1 MTYEASPPPSAA
13 RATRARKRYRKFCV
27 VVDGSEDSKAAIRF
41 AAGRAAHTV
50 GGRVTL
56 FHAIAPQTGGH
67 WIAVKEK
74 MEEEARA
81 AAESLVSKTAD
92 AIFDYVGLRSEIIM
106 TIGDLREGLVEYLSK
121 DDAIFALILGAS
133 PGASP
138 GMLVDYFS
146 GAVAGNLP
154 CPLVI
159 VPGALD
165 PARIDAI
172 V

>member
-1 MTYEASPPPSAA
+1 MSYEPKDIAGTQGAGRRSN
-13 RATRARKRYRKFCV
+13 RYRKFCV
-27 VVDGSEDSKAAIRF
+27 VVDGSADSRAAIRF

-67 WIAVKEK
+67 WVAVKER
-74 MEEEARA
+74 MEEEARE
-81 AAESLVSKTAD
+81 AAEKLVSYTAD
-92 AIFDYVGLRSEIIM
+92 RIFEYVGLRSEII
-106 TIGDLREGLVEYLSK
+106 IADGDTRETLLEFLSEE
-121 DDAIFALILGAS
+121 DGIFALILGAT
-133 PGASP
+133 PGGMP
-138 GMLVDYFS
+138 GTLVDYFS
-146 GAVAGNLP
+146 GPIAGDLP